1 MSPLNLC
8 TIVQFYPEDG
18 PLEPMFELLSE
29 LKAKG
34 VVFEVSQCKSC
45 GHYDWYIDTDLKGP
59 LSAKEIEEQIQ
70 LAGLEYELVVANED
84 E

>member
-18 PLEPMFELLSE
+18 PLGPMFDLLAE

-34 VVFEVSQCKSC
+34 VEFEVSKCDSC
-45 GHYDWYIDTDLKGP
+45 GHYDWYIDKDLKGP
-59 LSAKEIEEQIQ
+59 LSGKEIEKQIQ
-70 LAGLEYELVVANED
+70 LAGLEYELVVANEG